1 MGRSTEAVSERR
13 RLRRSSTLAGVGDG
27 VLAVALPLLAAGV
40 SRNPLAVAAVVA
52 AHHLPWGVLAATRRS
67 VVGTADQRTVL
78 GLGATLRA
86 AAVVVIGLLGLVG
99 AETTALLVVAALVA
113 GLGAALAD
121 GAEEEFAGLAESEP
135 VVGERRRGELR
146 RRGMVA
152 MAVVGLPLGGLV
164 YELSA
169 ALPFLVDV
177 GVYSVAA
184 LSALAL
190 RRPFPG
196 SAPASRPL
204 ADERAALI
212 PALAPGTGKVTLAV
226 AGSTAAGSAVLGV
239 LVLFALDDLG
249 LGAPA
254 FGFLLTGM
262 AGAATAGALAAP
274 TVGGVFGL
282 RWGAGIALG
291 VSGAGYATAGVLA
304 DPGRPLLAVV
314 ALGLGSG
321 AAMMATVLLRALLHA
336 AAGRALDSG
345 ALAGFHVRVWS
356 AVPLGMLAGGAAAHA
371 VGVPGAVT
379 AGGLLLA
386 LTALAMAAV
395 PAPGGVPAASSKK

>member
-1 MGRSTEAVSERR
+1 MSERR
-13 RLRRSSTLAGVGDG
+13 RLRRSSTLAGLGDG

-40 SRNPLAVAAVVA
+40 SRDPLAVAGVLA
-52 AHHLPWGVLAATRRS
+52 AHHLPWGVLAVTRRS
-67 VVGTADQRTVL
+67 LVGTADQRTVL

-99 AETTALLVVAALVA
+99 AETTVLLVVAALVA

-135 VVGERRRGELR
+135 LAGDRRRGELR

-164 YELSA
+164 YELAA
-169 ALPFLVDV
+169 ALPFLVDA

-190 RRPFPG
+190 RRPFSG
-196 SAPASRPL
+196 AASGLR
-204 ADERAALI
+204 AMGKGRAASI

-226 AGSTAAGSAVLGV
+226 AASTAAGSAVLGV

-254 FGFLLTGM
+254 FGLILRGM
-262 AGAATAGALAAP
+262 AGAATAGAWAAP
-274 TVGGVFGL
+274 TVGGLLGL
-282 RWGAGIALG
+282 RGGAGITLG
-291 VSGAGYATAGVLA
+291 VSGAGYATASVLA
-304 DPGRPLLAVV
+304 DPGRPLVAVV

-321 AAMMATVLLRALLHA
+321 AAMIATVLLRALLHGG
-336 AAGRALDSG
+336 AGRALDSG
-345 ALAGFHVRVWS
+345 ALADFHARVWS
-356 AVPLGMLAGGAAAHA
+356 SVPLGMLAGGVAAQA
-371 VGVPGAVT
+371 VGVPEVVT
-379 AGGLLLA
+379 AGGLLVG
-386 LTALAMAAV
+386 LTALTVAAI
-395 PAPGGVPAASSKK
+395 PAPGGAPGTSEKN